1 MPKTPDIPD
10 SMMWELDAA
19 FNAVEDQ
26 IALNQHVYNATE
38 KALGEIARRFYPHIA
53 TWEPDQLRRLAD
65 RISRAASAYC
75 LDLNNLDD
83 ASDQAKEQ
91 ERA

>member
-19 FNAVEDQ
+19 YNAVENQ
-26 IALNQHVYNATE
+26 IALNQNVRTATE
-38 KALGEIARRFYPHIA
+38 KALGEIVRRFYPHIA
-53 TWEPDQLRRLAD
+53 TWEPEQLRRLDD
-65 RISRAASAYC
+65 RICRAARDYC
-75 LDLNNLDD
+75 VDLDNLDY